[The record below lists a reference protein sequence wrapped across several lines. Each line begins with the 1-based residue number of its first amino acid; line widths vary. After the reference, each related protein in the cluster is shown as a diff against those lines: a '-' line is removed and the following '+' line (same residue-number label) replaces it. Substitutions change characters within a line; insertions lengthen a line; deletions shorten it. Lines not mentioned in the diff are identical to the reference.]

1 MQTLV
6 SPWFLCNFVI
16 RMWTKKQK
24 MADFTT
30 EIEQWYRQHKRALPW
45 RETTNPYYIWLSE
58 IILQQTRVEQGR
70 AYYERFVSAFPSV
83 QALAAASEEQVLL
96 LWQGLGYYSRARNL
110 HKAAQQIVARGSF
123 PSDYKSIL
131 SLPGVGPYTAAAI
144 ASFSFGLPYAVVD
157 GNVFRVLSRY
167 FGIETPIDSTRGK
180 KEFTALA
187 DELLDKKR
195 PALYNQAIM
204 DFGAVVCKPSGTECF
219 LCPICETC
227 MAYAQNIVQLLPVKE
242 KKIEPKTRW
251 LSYVYVYTD
260 DEVLISRR
268 TEDDIWKGLYEF
280 SLVES
285 SEELSLASLQ
295 HLFPQGQWTMLRQ
308 GFVHQLTHQRL
319 LVNFY
324 LLKLLKKDT
333 SLQGQWVKKAELQN
347 YAFPQLL
354 IKLLSHTDNK
364 DFQP

>member
-1 MQTLV
+1 
-6 SPWFLCNFVI
+6 
-16 RMWTKKQK
+16 
-24 MADFTT
+24 
-30 EIEQWYRQHKRALPW
+30 
-45 RETTNPYYIWLSE
+45 
-58 IILQQTRVEQGR
+58 
-70 AYYERFVSAFPSV
+70 
-83 QALAAASEEQVLL
+83 
-96 LWQGLGYYSRARNL
+96 
-110 HKAAQQIVARGSF
+110 
-123 PSDYKSIL
+123 
-131 SLPGVGPYTAAAI
+131 
-144 ASFSFGLPYAVVD
+144 
-157 GNVFRVLSRY
+157 
-167 FGIETPIDSTRGK
+167 
-180 KEFTALA
+180 
-187 DELLDKKR
+187 
-195 PALYNQAIM
+195 
-204 DFGAVVCKPSGTECF
+204 
-219 LCPICETC
+219 

-308 GFVHQLTHQRL
+308 GLVHQLTHQRL

-324 LLKLLKKDT
+324 LLKLPKKDT
-333 SLQGQWVKKAELQN
+333 SLHGHWVKKAELQN
-347 YAFPQLL
+347 YTFPQLL